1 MELKHCVMDIED
13 IVRGMRERIQHNV
26 DDVRKMDRDLTPVE
40 DARFEVGT
48 LLLKDVV
55 DDLEQVIAAW
65 KDNAPAR
72 RVTEIAI
79 KEEGT

>member
-1 MELKHCVMDIED
+1 MELKHCVMDLED
-13 IVRGMRERIQHNV
+13 IVRGMHERIQRNV
-26 DDVRKMDRDLTPVE
+26 DDVREMGRDLTPVE

-72 RVTEIAI
+72 RVTQVAI
-79 KEEGT
+79 GKGST